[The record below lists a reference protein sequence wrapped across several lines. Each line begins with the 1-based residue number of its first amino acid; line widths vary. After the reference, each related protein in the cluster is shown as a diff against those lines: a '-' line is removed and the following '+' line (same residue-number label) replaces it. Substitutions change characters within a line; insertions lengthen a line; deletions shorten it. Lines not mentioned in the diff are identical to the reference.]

1 MKTIGLIGGMSWEST
16 IPYYKIINEAVRDRL
31 GGLHSA
37 KILLYSV
44 DFYEIEKCQSSGEW
58 DRCGEMLAGIA
69 SRLEAAGAD
78 FIVICTNT
86 MHKVVPQ
93 MERAIHIP
101 ILHIAEA
108 TAEEL
113 RGNHITKVALLGTK
127 YTMTQDFYKAK
138 LVDAGIEVLVPDSD
152 EIELVNRI
160 IFNELCLGVL
170 TEQSK
175 KDCLR
180 IMNADG
186 ELLLRALMV
195 ADLITIHQKTPI
207 GRLSAFCGAVSAGC
221 GAAAGI
227 AYLYG
232 GRYDEVAHTIANTLA
247 ICSGMICD
255 GAKPSCAAK
264 IASAVNAGLMGY
276 QMYLNGHHE
285 FVGGEGIIKKGVENT
300 IDSVGRL
307 ARCGMVDHG
316 IFDDMAQMAIA
327 HGGGSASGSWRGRLS
342 HGVCHQP
349 QSGEPDRVRH
359 RDADGHSF
367 HHLRPRGYAVFYP
380 DHDGASLPDPGAAAP
395 HGAGGGRV
403 SLRQPERGFRPAHGA
418 GRGQKRYADAERIR
432 DAVPSDEKP
441 GAGAVPG
448 AADRKCLG
456 LRVHRRNP
464 HGGRSWRDTS
474 GFFLLVKQEIVRMS
488 I

>member
-16 IPYYKIINEAVRDRL
+16 IPYYKIINETVRDRL

-180 IMNADG
+180 IMEQLTGKGAQG
-186 ELLLRALMV
+186 VVLGCTELGLLIRQEDTQIPLF
-195 ADLITIHQKTPI
+195 DTTKIH
-207 GRLSAFCGAVSAGC
+207 
-221 GAAAGI
+221 
-227 AYLYG
+227 
-232 GRYDEVAHTIANTLA
+232 
-247 ICSGMICD
+247 
-255 GAKPSCAAK
+255 AAK
-264 IASAVNAGLMGY
+264 AAEFAVR
-276 QMYLNGHHE
+276 E
-285 FVGGEGIIKKGVENT
+285 
-300 IDSVGRL
+300 
-307 ARCGMVDHG
+307 
-316 IFDDMAQMAIA
+316 
-327 HGGGSASGSWRGRLS
+327 
-342 HGVCHQP
+342 
-349 QSGEPDRVRH
+349 DR
-359 RDADGHSF
+359 
-367 HHLRPRGYAVFYP
+367 
-380 DHDGASLPDPGAAAP
+380 
-395 HGAGGGRV
+395 
-403 SLRQPERGFRPAHGA
+403 
-418 GRGQKRYADAERIR
+418 
-432 DAVPSDEKP
+432 
-441 GAGAVPG
+441 
-448 AADRKCLG
+448 
-456 LRVHRRNP
+456 N
-464 HGGRSWRDTS
+464 
-474 GFFLLVKQEIVRMS
+474 
-488 I
+488 